1 MESSNHGIAVSVTIL
16 LAVILSL
23 MPLSG
28 DWIVWKPNFLLLV
41 MLAWVLRWPDEF
53 GVFFS
58 AAVGLL
64 ADIILRTAIGHSIL
78 IFALCGSI
86 VILVGRWT
94 KYLSPLQ
101 RMLMVAMI
109 LGLTGLLE
117 AGVYMLYGRPSGIE
131 QLPMKM
137 VLSML
142 AWPIIERLVIRF
154 APRRG

>member
-109 LGLTGLLE
+109 LGLTE
-117 AGVYMLYGRPSGIE
+117 IGRAH
-131 QLPMKM
+131 
-137 VLSML
+137 V
-142 AWPIIERLVIRF
+142 
-154 APRRG
+154 